1 MRGMCLNWKVIGGLG
16 VVALGVVVLA
26 PHLAL
31 AVLPILVVA
40 ACSLSCIFMMRG
52 MGKGSSCQTN
62 AGSTASQDARITQ
75 LQAEIQRLREPQG
88 GGVSTVDEPVESGCR
103 LPVA

>member
-1 MRGMCLNWKVIGGLG
+1 MRGMCLNWKVIGSLG

-31 AVLPILVVA
+31 AVLLILVVA
-40 ACSLSCIFMMRG
+40 ACPLSCIFMMRG

-62 AGSTASQDARITQ
+62 AGSTANQDMRIAQ
-75 LQAEIQRLREPQG
+75 LQAEIQRLREQQG
-88 GGVSTVDEPVESGCR
+88 GVVSTVDEPAESDSR